1 MTESNETQSAGRP
14 VLADPKAPDVLSRL
28 GDEVTDEVKSQRAH
42 ERVELRARVQV
53 QPGNMSARDSFKVQG
68 VLGDLSDGGMQA
80 LFPRP
85 LGVGDLFYIQFDRS
99 KVDLPG
105 VLALC
110 KRCRQVRADAFES
123 GFAFFEVVNSA
134 SALGNGEATPA
145 PSAAASD
152 EAATQDGAED
162 RAA

>member
-1 MTESNETQSAGRP
+1 MTESNEPQSAERP

-28 GDEVTDEVKSQRAH
+28 GEEVTDEAKSQRAH
-42 ERVELRARVQV
+42 DRVELRARVQV
-53 QPGNMSARDSFKVQG
+53 QPGNISEREAYKVQG
-68 VLGDLSDGGMQA
+68 VLGDLSDDGMQA

-85 LGVGDLFYIQFDRS
+85 LGVGDFFYIQFDRS

-110 KRCRQVRADAFES
+110 KRCRQVRSDAFES
-123 GFAFFEVVNSA
+123 GFSFVQMVNSA
-134 SALGNGEATPA
+134 SALGSTEG
-145 PSAAASD
+145 AA
-152 EAATQDGAED
+152 GN

>member
-1 MTESNETQSAGRP
+1 MTQSNEPQNAERP
-14 VLADPKAPDVLSRL
+14 VLADPQAPDVLSRL
-28 GDEVTDEVKSQRAH
+28 GEEVTDEVKSQRAH
-42 ERVELRARVQV
+42 QRVELRARVQV
-53 QPGNMSARDSFKVQG
+53 QPGNMSERESYKVQG

-85 LGVGDLFYIQFDRS
+85 LGVGDFFYIQFDRS

-110 KRCRQVRADAFES
+110 KRCRQVRSDAFES
-123 GFAFFEVVNSA
+123 GFAFVQVVDSA
-134 SALGNGEATPA
+134 SALGSTK
-145 PSAAASD
+145 
-152 EAATQDGAED
+152 DGSGK